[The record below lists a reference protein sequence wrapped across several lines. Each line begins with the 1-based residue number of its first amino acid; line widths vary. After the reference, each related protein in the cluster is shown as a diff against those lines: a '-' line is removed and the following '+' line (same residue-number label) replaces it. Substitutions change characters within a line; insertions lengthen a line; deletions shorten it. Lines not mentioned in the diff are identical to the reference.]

1 VLYRLFEAASEDVG
15 VDGGKVGFTL
25 LVLARSYGEW
35 VGCIEFRRDVRDEVS
50 GEWKEPVEDPTVQCT
65 DESGNEVHVSR

>member
-1 VLYRLFEAASEDVG
+1 LMVFSRAYNCCTE
-15 VDGGKVGFTL
+15 
-25 LVLARSYGEW
+25 LAHSNGEW
-35 VGCIEFRRDVRDEVS
+35 VGCIEFRGDVRDEES